1 MRLNR
6 ATTIVWLLLVS
17 QCWPSDAGYSQRLRQ
32 LLKDAQT
39 AEVEAGTHR
48 PITFETSTDLRGL
61 QGATNYTDDGRI
73 VIKIPPASS
82 PEYDDALKAHELTHV
97 ILNARGFA
105 GVGLAADPKAGAVFV
120 GTDISGTKRQ
130 HMLDLMGVVL
140 SSCFPDELIDRE
152 TTKRG
157 FKPELLLKRDM
168 EAGIR
173 MYSSLPNN
181 YEYAAEVEKH
191 NQALH
196 DFCLLR
202 RLSKP
207 LRLKFESATELKEGP
222 SIDMLRKRLLETF
235 AGKRCEIDKPEACY
249 QYTLELRG
257 AAGLKGV
264 ILLPKPKTWKME

>member
-1 MRLNR
+1 MRFVSI
-6 ATTIVWLLLVS
+6 TTLIWLLLVS
-17 QCWPSDAGYSQRLRQ
+17 QCWPSDAGYSLRIQ
-32 LLKDAQT
+32 KLLKEARAAEAT
-39 AEVEAGTHR
+39 AGNR
-48 PITFETSTDLRGL
+48 SITFETTTDLEGL
-61 QGATNYTDDGRI
+61 QGGTNYSDGRI

-105 GVGLAADPKAGAVFV
+105 GVGLAADPKAGAAFV
-120 GTDISGTKRQ
+120 GTGISDTTRQ
-130 HMLDLMGVVL
+130 HMLDHMGVML

-157 FKPELLLKRDM
+157 FKPGLLLQRDM
-168 EAGIR
+168 EGTIKV
-173 MYSSLPNN
+173 YSSLPNN
-181 YEYAAEVEKH
+181 YEHAAEIEKH

-207 LRLKFESATELKEGP
+207 LRLKCEKATELKEGP

-235 AGKRCEIDKPEACY
+235 AGKRCEIDKPDACY
-249 QYTLELRG
+249 RLTLELRG

-264 ILLPKPKTWKME
+264 ILLPKPKTWEME